1 MAKSSQLT
9 LYKLLN
15 SLLFLILTAASVY
28 FVIYV
33 KKFLDSIQTLVVINS
48 ESFNAVLT
56 KFATMTENI
65 STITDTK
72 QNEELREKLKAA
84 LDNIATFKISFW

>member
-9 LYKLLN
+9 VYKLFN
-15 SLLFLILTAASVY
+15 SLLFLILTVASLY
-28 FVIYV
+28 FVLYV
-33 KKFLDSIQTLVVINS
+33 KNFLDSIQSLVVINS

-72 QNEELREKLKAA
+72 QNEELQEKLKAA
-84 LDNIATFKISFW
+84 LDNIATFKVSLW

>member
-9 LYKLLN
+9 LYKLFN

-48 ESFNAVLT
+48 ESLNAVL
-56 KFATMTENI
+56 KNI

-72 QNEELREKLKAA
+72 QNEELQEKLKAA
-84 LDNIATFKISFW
+84 LDNIATFKVSLW

>member
-9 LYKLLN
+9 VYKLFN
-15 SLLFLILTAASVY
+15 SFLFLILTVASLY
-28 FVIYV
+28 FVLYV

-56 KFATMTENI
+56 KFAHMTDNI

-72 QNEELREKLKAA
+72 QNEQLQEKLKAA
-84 LDNIATFKISFW
+84 LDNIATFKVSLW

>member
-9 LYKLLN
+9 VNKLFN
-15 SLLFLILTAASVY
+15 SLLFLILTVASVY
-28 FVIYV
+28 FVLYV
-33 KKFLDSIQTLVVINS
+33 KNFLDSIQSLVVINS

-72 QNEELREKLKAA
+72 QNEELQEKLKAA
-84 LDNIATFKISFW
+84 LDNIATFKVTLW